1 MANERYE
8 VCAVRK
14 YKAQDGSE
22 KSSWTNIGSA
32 WAQRDGKG
40 FSLSLHCMPA
50 PDPEKGEYRLVM
62 RLPLPKD
69 GQQQRGGGQR
79 GGSSGGMD
87 GGYDSGP
94 GASDQDDIPFARI
107 GDIG

>member
-1 MANERYE
+1 MSNERYE
-8 VCAVRK
+8 VCSVRR

-22 KSSWTNIGSA
+22 KSHWTNIGSA
-32 WAQRDGKG
+32 WAQKDGKG

-69 GQQQRGGGQR
+69 GQHQQRGGGQR
-79 GGSSGGMD
+79 SGGQSGGMD
-87 GGYDSGP
+87 GGQDSGS
-94 GASDQDDIPFARI
+94 GTGDDDIPF
-107 GDIG
+107 